1 MSNRLAKM
9 LENKLNNV
17 QSNKKNN
24 YLDSLSSTLNS
35 VSEKIDKFGDKIHT
49 YKQSLYDNNDKKRY
63 IRYFIVLFLSVYGG
77 LAVNNLPESIAKLFE
92 NELFK
97 FAYLILLIGVFFQKE
112 WTIAILLS
120 VIFLLS
126 IRALSIV
133 RINKVVE
140 DSVNYLSFKKQYMN
154 TSNLNTQYTLN
165 DKKNEKN
172 ENKENKENKENEENN
187 SIDNNLLINDKY
199 ASFN

>member
-1 MSNRLAKM
+1 
-9 LENKLNNV
+9 
-17 QSNKKNN
+17 
-24 YLDSLSSTLNS
+24 
-35 VSEKIDKFGDKIHT
+35 
-49 YKQSLYDNNDKKRY
+49 
-63 IRYFIVLFLSVYGG
+63 
-77 LAVNNLPESIAKLFE
+77 
-92 NELFK
+92 
-97 FAYLILLIGVFFQKE
+97 
-112 WTIAILLS
+112 
-120 VIFLLS
+120 LLS